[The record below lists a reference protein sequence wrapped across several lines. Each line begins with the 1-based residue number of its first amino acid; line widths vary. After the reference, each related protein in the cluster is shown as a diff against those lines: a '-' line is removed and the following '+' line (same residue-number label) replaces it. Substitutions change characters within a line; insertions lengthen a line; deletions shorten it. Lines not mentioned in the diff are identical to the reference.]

1 MNIFPESSAMSR
13 NYKVRCDCAA
23 VGLEMTGAPRVHA
36 FCHCED
42 CRALLDVPYHSVVAW
57 DADKVRIASGAEP
70 AVEYKYPTLEMTRV
84 FCKHCGETVYNTNAM
99 GWRLVSQLLIRKC
112 NNDELPAEFESNAH
126 FYYDR
131 RIVDIDDQIVK
142 S

>member
-1 MNIFPESSAMSR
+1 MSR
-13 NYKVRCDCAA
+13 NYKVQCDCAA

-57 DADKVRIASGAEP
+57 DADNVSIVAGEEH
-70 AVEYKYPTLEMTRV
+70 AVEYKYPTLDMARV
-84 FCKHCGETVYNTNAM
+84 FCRHCGETVYNTNAM

-112 NNDELPAEFESNAH
+112 NDDEVPAELQSNAH
-126 FYYDR
+126 FFYDR
-131 RIVDIDDQIVK
+131 RVIDIDDVLPK

>member
-1 MNIFPESSAMSR
+1 MS
-13 NYKVRCDCAA
+13 NTYHVKCDCGSVA
-23 VGLEMTGAPRVHA
+23 LEMSGAPRVTA

-57 DADKVRIASGAEP
+57 DADNVRITSGAEDT
-70 AVEYKYPTLEMTRV
+70 VEYKYPTLEMTRV
-84 FCKHCGETVYNTNAM
+84 FCKHCGETLYNTNAM

-112 NNDELPAEFESNAH
+112 NNDQLPEEFESNAH

-131 RIVDIDDQIVK
+131 RIVDIDDSIPK
-142 S
+142 N

>member
-1 MNIFPESSAMSR
+1 MNQS
-13 NYKVRCDCAA
+13 YQVHCDCGA
-23 VGLEMTGAPRVHA
+23 VVVEMTGRPRVQA

-42 CRALLDVPYHSVVAW
+42 CRELLDVPYHSVTAW
-57 DADKVRIASGAEP
+57 DAEDVQVVAGKSD

-84 FCKHCGETVYNTNAM
+84 FCRHCGETLYNTNAR

-112 NNDELPAEFESNAH
+112 HGGQLPDEFQSTAH

-131 RIVDIDDQIVK
+131 RIVDIEDALPKD
-142 S
+142 

>member
-1 MNIFPESSAMSR
+1 MSKD
-13 NYKVRCDCAA
+13 YKVHCDCGAIE
-23 VGLEMTGAPRVHA
+23 LRMTGAPKVHA

-42 CRALLDVPYHSVVAW
+42 CRALLDIPYHSVVAW
-57 DADKVRIASGAEP
+57 DPGNVSVVSGEAH

-84 FCKHCGETVYNTNAM
+84 FCKHCGETLYNTNAM

-112 NNDELPAEFESNAH
+112 NNDELPEEFQSNAH
-126 FYYDR
+126 FFYDR
-131 RIVDIDDQIVK
+131 RIVDIDDQIPK

>member
-1 MNIFPESSAMSR
+1 MTKT
-13 NYKVRCDCAA
+13 YKVHCDCNAIE
-23 VGLEMTGAPRVHA
+23 LEMTGPPRVHA

-42 CRALLDVPYHSVVAW
+42 CRALLDVPYHSVTAW
-57 DADKVRIASGAEP
+57 DAENVNIVRGAEN

-99 GWRLVSQLLIRKC
+99 DWRLVSQLLIRKC
-112 NNDELPAEFESNAH
+112 YNDELPPELESNAH

-131 RIVDIDDQIVK
+131 RIVDIDDQIAK
-142 S
+142 R

>member
-1 MNIFPESSAMSR
+1 MS
-13 NYKVRCDCAA
+13 NEYEVHCDCGT
-23 VGLEMTGAPRVHA
+23 VTVTMKGTPNVHA

-42 CRALLDVPYHSVVAW
+42 CRDLLDVPYHSVVAW
-57 DADKVRIASGAEP
+57 DADKVSIVAGIKATG
-70 AVEYKYPTLEMTRV
+70 EYKHPTLDMTRV
-84 FCKHCGETVYNTNAM
+84 FCKQCGETVYNTNAM

-112 NNDELPAEFESNAH
+112 HNGELPKEFESNAH

-131 RIVDIDDQIVK
+131 RVVDINDPIAK